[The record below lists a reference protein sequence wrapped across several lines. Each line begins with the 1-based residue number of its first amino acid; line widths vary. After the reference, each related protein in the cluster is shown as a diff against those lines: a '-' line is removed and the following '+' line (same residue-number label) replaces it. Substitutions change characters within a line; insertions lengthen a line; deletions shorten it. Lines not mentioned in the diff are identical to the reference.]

1 LWLVAV
7 ETPSEDPRT
16 AVTLAVIGLLSA
28 MGVALVGG
36 VFSWLIARQ
45 VKARSTADQQPAAPA
60 AGVDLTFRD
69 FVVAELAV
77 ARERDDNNDQ
87 RDDVQDRRHDAT
99 ERRLDAFEWYLDLT
113 NPEWR
118 HGPR

>member
-1 LWLVAV
+1 MWLVAV

-16 AVTLAVIGLLSA
+16 AVTLALIGLLSA

-36 VFSWLIARQ
+36 VFSWLVARAN
-45 VKARSTADQQPAAPA
+45 KTKPTADAATPPV
-60 AGVDLTFRD
+60 AGMDLGFRD
-69 FVVAELAV
+69 YLVGELAV
-77 ARERDDNNDQ
+77 ARRRDDDNDE
-87 RDDVQDRRHDAT
+87 RDDVQDRRLDQI
-99 ERRLDAFEWYLDLT
+99 ERYLDLD

>member
-1 LWLVAV
+1 MWLVAV

-36 VFSWLIARQ
+36 VFSWLAARQ
-45 VKARSTADQQPAAPA
+45 SKAKPTVDTAQAPV
-60 AGVDLTFRD
+60 AGMDLSFRD
-69 FVVAELAV
+69 YLVGELAV
-77 ARERDDNNDQ
+77 ARRRDDDNDE
-87 RDDVQDRRHDAT
+87 RDDVQDRRLDQI
-99 ERRLDAFEWYLDLT
+99 ERYLDLD

-118 HGPR
+118 HGPH